1 MNIQSHNEW
10 DPLKSIILGDVQ
22 KARFPKYD
30 DVFNEVAKHSKWTE
44 TPQPK
49 GPINQDVLDLTD
61 HELRNFEKV
70 LQDLGVK
77 VLRPRVLDF
86 QQTVHGYRYFAD
98 GFYNY
103 CPRDVILVVGN
114 TVIETPVLFHSR
126 FHETEAYRDIR
137 HEAIKSGCKWITA
150 PRHCLPV
157 HEVFDAKGNLTEK
170 TPIFDAA
177 NVLRFGKD
185 LLYLKSQT
193 GNVAGAQWLSTVL
206 GEEYTV
212 HVWEDVYA
220 YAHIDSTICALNEGT
235 ILLNKQRVTT
245 AKLPKFLKK
254 WKKIWINEVEDMEF
268 YNYPYASNWIG
279 MNVLS
284 VDPNTVIVDPRQTKL
299 IKRLE
304 REKFTVVPVQLTH
317 SRTLGGGHHCVTL
330 DLEREC

>member
-1 MNIQSHNEW
+1 MIVESHNEW
-10 DPLKSIILGDVQ
+10 DPLKTVVLGSVLG
-22 KARFPKYD
+22 ARFPKYD

-44 TPQPK
+44 TSQPV
-49 GPINQDVLDLTD
+49 GPINQDVIDLTD
-61 HELRNFEKV
+61 HELRKFEEV
-70 LQDLGVK
+70 LTSLGVE
-77 VLRPRVLDF
+77 VLRPRQLDF

-137 HEAIKSGCKWITA
+137 HNAMKNGVKWISA

-157 HEVFDAKGNLTEK
+157 HEVFENGKLTEK

-177 NVLRFGKD
+177 NVMRFGKD

-193 GNVAGAQWLSTVL
+193 GNAAGCQWLSTVL
-206 GEEYTV
+206 GPEYTV
-212 HVWEDVYA
+212 HIWEDVYA
-220 YAHIDSTICALNEGT
+220 YAHIDSTICALNEDT
-235 ILLNKQRVTT
+235 LLLNKQRVTT
-245 AKLPKFLKK
+245 ANLPKFLKK
-254 WKKIWINEVEDMEF
+254 KKKIWINEVADMEF
-268 YNYPYASNWIG
+268 HQYPYASNWIG
-279 MNVLS
+279 MNVFS
-284 VDPNTVIVDPRQTKL
+284 IDPNTVVVDPRQPSL

-304 REKFTVVPVQLTH
+304 KAKFNVIPVQLTH

-330 DLEREC
+330 DLERRA